1 MHASLLAAVA
11 NGPLQTDGV
20 LFVADDMLGK
30 GSRQQRMRGAARDK
44 AQSLKIQRAA
54 EKAKPPQWIVDIPK
68 KRAESKRVN

>member
-1 MHASLLAAVA
+1 MHASLLAAIA

-30 GSRQQRMRGAARDK
+30 GSRQERIRQQARDK
-44 AQSLKIQRAA
+44 ALSLKLQRAA

-68 KRAESKRVN
+68 KRAEAKRVN